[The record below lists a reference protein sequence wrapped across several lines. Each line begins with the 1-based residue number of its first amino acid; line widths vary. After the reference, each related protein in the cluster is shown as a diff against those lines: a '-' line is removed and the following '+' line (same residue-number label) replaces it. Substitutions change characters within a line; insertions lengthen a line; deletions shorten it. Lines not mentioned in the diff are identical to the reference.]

1 MARDNLSLLFA
12 ATSPPVS
19 RPISA
24 PNNASNEADANSNRS
39 DYKKSTN
46 IHANVHVASQ
56 SQPIRSS
63 SESLIRDAET
73 IPTPARN
80 MSTSAILNKS
90 ATERDD
96 TPITR
101 DATKSDGDLIVNF
114 AHVAAQP
121 TKDIA
126 PPATTSASR
135 LKRFGSNL
143 GSIALTPLRELQ
155 LAEKLNAMNIEM
167 EEKQN
172 QKELERMRHDLGA
185 LEAHDRVERQQHQH
199 VGVRGREEDLMDQSD
214 QMARELQNKEEEEE
228 CKRIK
233 MEADMACQRVTG
245 RYDALLQFLRSCPR
259 GTYEEYVEFLLM
271 GGGRTEHTVLGEDY
285 NSLMFENF
293 YDEHSEYRKLWND
306 NLTTGLPFGTSTLE
320 GRSFVPTAGSTSD
333 NTVEDIARQRS
344 RTFSAEDKT
353 FGNTLRGRTT
363 SEGERI
369 MKIKQGLGSAVSALS
384 NVSAF
389 ALKPLRDLQLAEQI
403 NAMNIDIEEAQR
415 QREIEKY
422 NRLQEE
428 DRDLEEMIR
437 MKREAE
443 QSCLDA
449 TKEHL
454 LGFIKDNPSAKYNQW
469 IEVFH
474 PENAHDGT
482 LLEGLGKTIDHRFF
496 VEESDHRRLW
506 NENLSTY
513 LESSPKG
520 RDFVPARAK
529 QTNDDG
535 EIVKAEDI
543 LSGSVVED
551 REIFTSHHVHGGSDL
566 IAFD

>member
-1 MARDNLSLLFA
+1 
-12 ATSPPVS
+12 
-19 RPISA
+19 
-24 PNNASNEADANSNRS
+24 
-39 DYKKSTN
+39 
-46 IHANVHVASQ
+46 
-56 SQPIRSS
+56 
-63 SESLIRDAET
+63 
-73 IPTPARN
+73 
-80 MSTSAILNKS
+80 
-90 ATERDD
+90 
-96 TPITR
+96 
-101 DATKSDGDLIVNF
+101 
-114 AHVAAQP
+114 
-121 TKDIA
+121 
-126 PPATTSASR
+126 
-135 LKRFGSNL
+135 
-143 GSIALTPLRELQ
+143 
-155 LAEKLNAMNIEM
+155 M

-172 QKELERMRHDLGA
+172 QKELERRRHELGA
-185 LEAHDRVERQQHQH
+185 LEARDRVGEQQQQQHD
-199 VGVRGREEDLMDQSD
+199 GIRGREDELMDQSE
-214 QMARELQNKEEEEE
+214 QMARELQSKEEEEE
-228 CKRIK
+228 CRRIK

-271 GGGRTEHTVLGEDY
+271 GGGRTEHTGLGEDY
-285 NSLMFENF
+285 NSLIFENF
-293 YDEHSEYRKLWND
+293 YDEHSDYRKLWND

-320 GRSFVPTAGSTSD
+320 GRSFVPSAGSTSD
-333 NTVEDIARQRS
+333 NTVEDVARQRS

-353 FGNTLRGRTT
+353 FGKTLRGRTT

-369 MKIKQGLGSAVSALS
+369 VKIKQGLGSAVSALS

-389 ALKPLRDLQLAEQI
+389 ALKPLRDFQLAEQI
-403 NAMNIDIEEAQR
+403 NAMNIDMEEAQR

-454 LGFIKDNPSAKYNQW
+454 LGFIKDNPTAKYHQW
-469 IEVFH
+469 IEDFH

-513 LESSPKG
+513 LEPSSKG

-543 LSGSVVED
+543 LSGSVVEE